1 MEFVENAT
9 DFKLPIFYMCPMDF
23 DFVKIYENFC
33 KKKNMEL
40 NFLYA
45 LAWSKNYT
53 TLDFLSI
60 LNDYDFGILRKR
72 YVLA

>member
-1 MEFVENAT
+1 MKIFV
-9 DFKLPIFYMCPMDF
+9 
-23 DFVKIYENFC
+23 
-33 KKKNMEL
+33 KKNMEL

-53 TLDFLSI
+53 TLDFFSI
-60 LNDYDFGILRKR
+60 PNDYDFGILRKR